1 MWRSEV
7 VHNTVFVY
15 RLLCSPFAL
24 SGLSGAR
31 SEDILAPVHERQ
43 PSPQIYPASET
54 PPIDFSIKTW
64 GREDIRTWL
73 SDEVQL
79 PDADSVLR
87 IFDEQNISK
96 GSVLLRLEEEHLKE
110 MGIAKVGDR
119 LALLEALDDLRKRAG
134 LVPSVAHVEV
144 DTLVDQ

>member
-1 MWRSEV
+1 MEPESVR
-7 VHNTVFVY
+7 NTTFICTV
-15 RLLCSPFAL
+15 LLPVFAL
-24 SGLSGAR
+24 VGTSGAR

-43 PSPQIYPASET
+43 PSPQISPGSES
-54 PPIDFSIKTW
+54 PLIDFNIKTW
-64 GREDIRTWL
+64 EQEDIRTWL

-79 PDADSVLR
+79 PDTDNVLR
-87 IFDEQNISK
+87 KFDEQNIDR
-96 GSVLLRLEEEHLKE
+96 GSVLLRLNEEHLKE

-134 LVPSVAHVEV
+134 LVPSVTHVEV